1 METRGKKHEEK
12 NPVGDKPDRFFL
24 VVLVPLGQYRT
35 DQGFGCT
42 QRANECG
49 HDEGLLVHHVPLRI
63 SQYRNMLNHVKLE
76 DHIQIANLSRHHSA
90 LASKTNKTINIK
102 RKAHSI
108 WNSCAPHWRG
118 PWVKKQFR
126 ASTFSWNP
134 NRAPRSKVYFLHGP

>member
-35 DQGFGCT
+35 DQRFGCS

-90 LASKTNKTINIK
+90 LASKTNKNYK
-102 RKAHSI
+102 HQ
-108 WNSCAPHWRG
+108 
-118 PWVKKQFR
+118 KK
-126 ASTFSWNP
+126 STFYLKFLCTSLE
-134 NRAPRSKVYFLHGP
+134 RAVSEKAVPSVNLFLKSKSSASK